1 MRHDKLY
8 FCLKKICKSFKVIGK
23 LRVGVGVWLKLKNL
37 LMNVLNMIT
46 EYLESTKKQFRYYKL
61 LGDKTLEQLSDEELF
76 WKFNQESNSIAALV
90 KHLAGNMLS
99 RWTDFLTSDGE
110 KEWRDRDSEFDD
122 DLKSRQEVLKKWN
135 EGWKS
140 LFDALNSVNEENF
153 HTIVYIR
160 NQGHTITEA
169 INRQLSH
176 YPYHVGQMV
185 FIGKMVKNNQWQSL
199 SIPRGQSGSYNDEK
213 FSKPKKTEHFT
224 DQYIKKDGN
233 QHL

>member
-1 MRHDKLY
+1 
-8 FCLKKICKSFKVIGK
+8 
-23 LRVGVGVWLKLKNL
+23 
-37 LMNVLNMIT
+37 MNVLNMIT

>member
-1 MRHDKLY
+1 LRHDKLY

>member
-140 LFDALNSVNEENF
+140 LFDALDSLNEENF

-199 SIPRGQSGSYNDEK
+199 SIPRGQSGNYNDEK

-233 QHL
+233 QH